1 MEPDTIFWSL
11 YAFYLFSSAWD
22 VYLSV
27 RQYALYRRTTARPA
41 SVEAIIS
48 ESDFDKARAYQLD
61 KMQFAFI
68 TDAFNF
74 VLYSIVFLCTL
85 YPSIWTLCSGIALWV
100 WPGSGEIW
108 HSVVF
113 VLLCSIAETAITL
126 PFSYY
131 STFYIEQRYGFN
143 KETIPF
149 FFKDRALKL
158 GVSLALS
165 TPVVAL
171 LIWIIRHGG
180 ENFHIYAWAALSVI
194 IFVMMFVYPEFIAPL
209 FDKYTP
215 LPDSELKRKIETLAS
230 QVGFPLAKLY
240 VVENSKRSTHSNAY
254 MYGFWKNK
262 RIVLFDTLLSK
273 EMNEL
278 MKQLGEE
285 SKSEH
290 KKAEDETD
298 NEAEPNKTTELEDAE
313 QEKLE
318 EAVRRFHGDDETAE
332 EETGNEDEGKN
343 GTAAEKEH
351 RIGMDDDEVVAVL
364 GHELG
369 HWKLCHSA
377 ALLAIT
383 EEAFHPE
390 RPVVVAVAA
399 EACRPHGRK
408 GRWLV
413 AVAEEACRPAWTERP
428 AVVAVEEE
436 PARHRRKSGR
446 LLLMLLRR
454 KSTRHGRKGGRLLLL
469 LRRRHSVRNGRRLL
483 LLRRKPARHG
493 RKGGRLLLMLLR
505 RRHSVRNGRRLLLLR
520 RNPAGMDGKAG
531 GCC

>member
-11 YAFYLFSSAWD
+11 YAFYLCSSAWD

-27 RQYALYRRTTARPA
+27 RQFALYRRTTARPA

-61 KMQFAFI
+61 KMHFAFI

-85 YPSIWTLCSGIALWV
+85 YPSIWTFCSGIALWV

-113 VLLCSIAETAITL
+113 VLLCSIAETAISL

-194 IFVMMFVYPEFIAPL
+194 IFVMMFIYPEFIAPL

-215 LPDSELKRKIETLAS
+215 LPDSELKRKIEALAS
-230 QVGFPLAKLY
+230 QVEFPLAKLY

-262 RIVLFDTLLSK
+262 RYCVCGVFDTLLSK

-278 MKQLGEE
+278 MKQSEE
-285 SKSEH
+285 EGKSEH
-290 KKAEDETD
+290 KKAEEKTE
-298 NEAEPNKTTELEDAE
+298 NEVE
-313 QEKLE
+313 
-318 EAVRRFHGDDETAE
+318 HGDDETTNDANNLEEKQPLLNTDEEKDDGKNVTAE
-332 EETGNEDEGKN
+332 E
-343 GTAAEKEH
+343 KER

-369 HWKLCHSA
+369 HWKLCHSM

-383 EEAFHPE
+383 EFNLLFTLFVFSVFYQQESLFTAFGFPPAEQQQQQPILIGLLLIGQFVMAPYTEFLSLAINVFTRKFEFAADRFSATLGHAPKLCSGLIKLGKDNLSLPIDDWLYSWCNHSHPPTPE
-390 RPVVVAVAA
+390 RM
-399 EACRPHGRK
+399 EALK
-408 GRWLV
+408 KF
-413 AVAEEACRPAWTERP
+413 E
-428 AVVAVEEE
+428 
-436 PARHRRKSGR
+436 
-446 LLLMLLRR
+446 
-454 KSTRHGRKGGRLLLL
+454 
-469 LRRRHSVRNGRRLL
+469 
-483 LLRRKPARHG
+483 
-493 RKGGRLLLMLLR
+493 
-505 RRHSVRNGRRLLLLR
+505 
-520 RNPAGMDGKAG
+520 
-531 GCC
+531 

>member
-383 EEAFHPE
+383 EFNLLFTLFIFSVFYQQESLFTAFGFPPPEQQQQQPILIGLLLIGQFVMAPYTEFLSLAINVFTRKFEFAADRFSATLGHAPKLCSGLIKLGKDNLSLPIDDWLYSWCNHSHPPTPE
-390 RPVVVAVAA
+390 RM
-399 EACRPHGRK
+399 EALK
-408 GRWLV
+408 KF
-413 AVAEEACRPAWTERP
+413 A
-428 AVVAVEEE
+428 
-436 PARHRRKSGR
+436 
-446 LLLMLLRR
+446 
-454 KSTRHGRKGGRLLLL
+454 
-469 LRRRHSVRNGRRLL
+469 
-483 LLRRKPARHG
+483 
-493 RKGGRLLLMLLR
+493 
-505 RRHSVRNGRRLLLLR
+505 
-520 RNPAGMDGKAG
+520 
-531 GCC
+531 